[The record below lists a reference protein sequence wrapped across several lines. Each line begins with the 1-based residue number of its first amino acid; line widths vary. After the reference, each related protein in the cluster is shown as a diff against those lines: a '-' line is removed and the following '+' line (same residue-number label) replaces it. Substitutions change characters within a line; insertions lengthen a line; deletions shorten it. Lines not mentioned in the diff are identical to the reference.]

1 MSKQLNYF
9 SMTLIGRG
17 EITASPDL
25 AVIRL
30 GVQTE
35 GNNLIEIQAENSEKT
50 QAVLQELSKMGITNI
65 KTFQYNINRLYDFE
79 NGNRI
84 DKGYSVVNI
93 FEIRTKDINRIGLI
107 IDSAVKAGANIVDL
121 ISFELS
127 DSELYYNRALNLA
140 ITNATN
146 KAKSI
151 SAKLGRQY
159 EPIPINIVENS
170 SPLQPFFDIQRTV
183 SETPVIPGDIKIE
196 AILTIEFIY

>member
-35 GNNLIEIQAENSEKT
+35 GNNLIEIQAENSEKS

-127 DSELYYNRALNLA
+127 DIELYYNRALNLA

-159 EPIPINIVENS
+159 EPIPINIVEN
-170 SPLQPFFDIQRTV
+170 
-183 SETPVIPGDIKIE
+183 
-196 AILTIEFIY
+196 

>member
-1 MSKQLNYF
+1 MSKQINYY

-17 EITASPDL
+17 VITASPDL

-35 GNNLIEIQAENSEKT
+35 GSNLIEIQAENSEKS

-107 IDSAVKAGANIVDL
+107 IDNAVKAGANVVDF
-121 ISFELS
+121 ITFELS
-127 DSELYYNRALNLA
+127 DSELYYNQALNLA
-140 ITNATN
+140 VDNARQ

-151 SAKLGRQY
+151 SSNLGRLY
-159 EPIPINIVENS
+159 KPIPINIIENS
-170 SPLQPFFDIQRTV
+170 SPPQPLMDLQRVV
-183 SETPVIPGDIKIE
+183 SETPVIPGNIKIE
-196 AILTIEFIY
+196 AVLTIEYIF